1 MPMLLGAHIP
11 AAGGVSLVPGRAA
24 ELGCNTAQFFSRS
37 PQSWRSRALDL
48 SQAAGFRKARA
59 QNGIAPVFI
68 HISYLIN
75 LASADKKLFLS
86 SVEAFVED
94 MRDAEALGAD
104 YIVSHMGCH
113 KGAGENA
120 GLARFAYALNTII
133 KKTAGSSVG
142 ILLENSAGSGSCLG
156 YDFSHQRRVLEA
168 LQDTGRVGICF
179 DTAHA
184 FASGYDL
191 STASGLSE
199 LLKKINDQTG
209 MDKLRLVHLN
219 DSRSPCGSRVDAH
232 EHIGKGRIGLA
243 GMRRI
248 VNHPF
253 LKDLPFILE
262 TPKDGGRADAVN
274 LSTVRELRGR

>member
-1 MPMLLGAHIP
+1 MSMLLGAHIS

-37 PQSWRSRALDL
+37 PQSWRSRRLDL
-48 SQAAGFRKARA
+48 SQAAGFRKGRA

-68 HISYLIN
+68 HISY

-94 MRDAEALGAD
+94 MRDAEILGAD

-113 KGAGENA
+113 KGAGEDA
-120 GLARFAYALNTII
+120 GLARFSGALNTII

-168 LQDTGRVGICF
+168 LEDTGRVGTCL

-191 STASGLSE
+191 STASGLAE
-199 LLKKINDQTG
+199 LLKEIQDQTG
-209 MDKLRLVHLN
+209 TEKLRLVHLN

-232 EHIGKGRIGLA
+232 EHIGKGMIGLA

-253 LKDLPFILE
+253 LKNLPFILE
-262 TPKDGGRADAVN
+262 TPKDGVRADAIN
-274 LSTVRELRGR
+274 LSTVKELRGR